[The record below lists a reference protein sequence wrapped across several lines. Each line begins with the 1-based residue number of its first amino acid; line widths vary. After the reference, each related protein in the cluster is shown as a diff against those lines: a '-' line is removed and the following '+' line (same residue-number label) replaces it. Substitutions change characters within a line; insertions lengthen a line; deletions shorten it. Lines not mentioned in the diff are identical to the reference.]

1 MMRILL
7 AWLFASVTAGAVMGI
22 MLTDS
27 VNSTSVRLLI
37 GLAFGIS
44 VGLIPFA
51 RAPAVFPFGKLVAA
65 IVAVSYLAAL
75 SILAASSD
83 RANEGTVIIALL
95 GAVALFWVLTRRT

>member
-1 MMRILL
+1 MSILL
-7 AWLFASVTAGAVMGI
+7 AWLFASVACGAVMGI
-22 MLTDS
+22 MLIDS
-27 VNSTSVRLLI
+27 VNNTPVRLLI

-51 RAPAVFPFGKLVAA
+51 RAPVVSPFGKFVAA
-65 IVAVSYLAAL
+65 IVAISYLAAL

-83 RANEGTVIIALL
+83 RAGEGTVIIALL